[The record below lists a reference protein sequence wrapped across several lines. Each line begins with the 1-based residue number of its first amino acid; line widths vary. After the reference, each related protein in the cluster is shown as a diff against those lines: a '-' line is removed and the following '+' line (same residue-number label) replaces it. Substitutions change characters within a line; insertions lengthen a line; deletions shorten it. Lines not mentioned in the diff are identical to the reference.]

1 MMMVSKRR
9 RVRWDRIVLLC
20 IAVLEFIAIIG
31 LSFAIKKNS
40 SQQLAE
46 VKQMVIQTE
55 ELSSKP
61 KDILVY
67 RLNSGRYVYYLVVD
81 GDDPNTIKS
90 DKAKEALDGYIEH
103 QTSMGYV
110 LIFLVIG
117 TIVLD
122 VVIYHKILN

>member
-1 MMMVSKRR
+1 MMVSRRR
-9 RVRWDRIVLLC
+9 RVRWDRIVLLG
-20 IAVLEFIAIIG
+20 IVVLEFIAIIG
-31 LSFAIKKNS
+31 IFFAIKKNS
-40 SQQLAE
+40 SQQLTE

-55 ELSSKP
+55 ELPSKP

-67 RLNSGRYVYYLVVD
+67 RLNGGKYVYYLVVD
-81 GDDPNTIKS
+81 GDDTNTIKS
-90 DKAKEALDGYIEH
+90 DKAREALDGYIEN

-122 VVIYHKILN
+122 VFIYHKILN